1 VTPGLPDAARDAAA
15 PDVFAPARLG
25 PVTLRNRTIKSATF
39 EGATPDGLV
48 TDRLVE
54 FHRAV
59 AAGGVGMTT
68 LAYCAVAPEG
78 RTERRQIVMRRAAV
92 PGLRRL
98 TDAVHAEGAAVS
110 AQLGHAGP
118 VADARSNGLKALSP
132 SRFFNP
138 LGMAFTKVATEAD
151 VDRVVAAHAD
161 AAEVAAEAGFD
172 AVELHFGHDYLISAF
187 LSPKLNRRRDRFGGP
202 IENRAE
208 VARRAAVAVRERV
221 GDRLAVLAKLT
232 MHDGVGGGQRPADSL
247 AAAKLLEADGAL
259 DALVLTGG
267 SSLLN
272 PMFLFRGDAPVR
284 EFAAGLGSM
293 HGPVLRFGLRAFG
306 GRFLHTYPFEETYL
320 LPLAREFRAALS
332 MPLVLLGGIASRE
345 ALDRAMAEGF
355 EFAAMARALL
365 REPDFLARVRRER
378 AATSACIHC
387 NRCMPT
393 IYAGTRC
400 TEVTAQPWTASSTA
414 QPLSASS
421 GGAATV

>member
-1 VTPGLPDAARDAAA
+1 VSPAG

-78 RTERRQIVMRRAAV
+78 RTESRQIVMRPEAV

-98 TDAVHAEGAAVS
+98 TDAVHAEGAAAS

-118 VADARSNGLKALSP
+118 VADARSNGVPALAP

-138 LGMAFTKVATEAD
+138 LGMAFCKVATEAD

-161 AAEVAAEAGFD
+161 AAELAAAAGFD
-172 AVELHFGHDYLISAF
+172 AVELHFGHDYLVSAF
-187 LSPKLNRRRDRFGGP
+187 LSPKLNRRRDRFGGSV
-202 IENRAE
+202 ENRAE
-208 VARRAAVAVRERV
+208 VARRTALAVRERV

-247 AAAKLLEADGAL
+247 AVARLLEADGAL

-272 PMFLFRGDAPVR
+272 PMFLFRGDPPVR

-293 HGPVLRFGLRAFG
+293 HGPLLRFGLRTFG
-306 GRFLHTYPFEETYL
+306 GRFLRRYPFEETFL
-320 LPLAREFRAALS
+320 LPFAREFRAALS
-332 MPLVLLGGIASRE
+332 MPLVLLGGIASRD

-365 REPDFLARVRRER
+365 IEPDFVNRLRRD
-378 AATSACIHC
+378 AATVSACIHC

-393 IYAGTRC
+393 IYAGTHC
-400 TEVTAQPWTASSTA
+400 PEVSGQPWTAASTA
-414 QPLSASS
+414 RPVPGT
-421 GGAATV
+421 GGAAAV